1 MRGSVPGVSLT
12 KVRDELVVAL
22 EETLQL
28 AQRLAAD
35 ARNDKVPVAELVAQ
49 ASMLGRV
56 DEHREELIGQ
66 LRRAASAGRR
76 ASRPGPPIRAVVLAA
91 LDELGWPQNA
101 RFLEEYLWAK
111 RELQLDSRAFASLRR
126 DELRAWRRSPKA
138 RSAYIVPALNPD
150 GSANPRWLTSSA
162 WDLSRRVVAS
172 AESERLFDLQKIHAL
187 PMVHG
192 SRGPLGT
199 LLEGYVARILAI
211 DPPPVS
217 ASIAAI
223 NAWRGHVRE
232 HTAALIEAIRTH
244 DDPDRDRVATELAGL
259 PADYLVWGR
268 QSRPADAVRLATR
281 PADRQFRRRSAAQRV
296 SWWREDSC
304 SLRSTE
310 ETWLSTVLTEMKSS
324 RATSL

>member
-1 MRGSVPGVSLT
+1 MSLT

-35 ARNDKVPVAELVAQ
+35 ARNDKVPAAELVAQ
-49 ASMLGRV
+49 ASVLGRL
-56 DEHREELIGQ
+56 DERREELIGQ

-126 DELRAWRRSPKA
+126 DELRAWRRSPEA

-172 AESERLFDLQKIHAL
+172 AQSERLFDLQKIHAL
-187 PMVHG
+187 PVVQD
-192 SRGPLGT
+192 SRSPLGT
-199 LLEGYVARILAI
+199 LLERYVAQILAI

-217 ASIAAI
+217 ASAAATS
-223 NAWRGHVRE
+223 AWRAHVSAQ
-232 HTAALIEAIRTH
+232 TAGLIGVIRGR
-244 DDPDRDRVATELAGL
+244 DDADRDRIAARLAGQ
-259 PADYLVWGR
+259 PAEDLVWGR
-268 QSRPADAVRLATR
+268 KTP
-281 PADRQFRRRSAAQRV
+281 
-296 SWWREDSC
+296 
-304 SLRSTE
+304 
-310 ETWLSTVLTEMKSS
+310 
-324 RATSL
+324 

>member
-1 MRGSVPGVSLT
+1 MHQPHGPHGYYAWKRGKVPVVSLT

-35 ARNDKVPVAELVAQ
+35 ARDDGVPVAELVAQ
-49 ASMLGRV
+49 ASMLGRL
-56 DEHREELIGQ
+56 DERREELIGQ

-187 PMVHG
+187 RVVEG

-199 LLEGYVARILAI
+199 LLERYVARILAI

-217 ASIAAI
+217 ASRVAV
-223 NAWRGHVRE
+223 NAWRGHVRA
-232 HTAALIEAIRTH
+232 HTAALIEAIGTR
-244 DDPDRDRVATELAGL
+244 DEPDRDRVATELAEL
-259 PADYLVWGR
+259 PTDDLVWGR
-268 QSRPADAVRLATR
+268 QSG
-281 PADRQFRRRSAAQRV
+281 
-296 SWWREDSC
+296 
-304 SLRSTE
+304 
-310 ETWLSTVLTEMKSS
+310 
-324 RATSL
+324 

>member
-1 MRGSVPGVSLT
+1 VSLT

-35 ARNDKVPVAELVAQ
+35 ARDDEVPVAELVAQ
-49 ASMLGRV
+49 ATMLGRL
-56 DEHREELIGQ
+56 DERREELIGQ

-126 DELRAWRRSPKA
+126 DELRAWRRSPTA

-150 GSANPRWLTSSA
+150 GSPNPRWLTSSA

-172 AESERLFDLQKIHAL
+172 PESERLFDLQKIHAL
-187 PMVHG
+187 RVQG

-199 LLEGYVARILAI
+199 LLERYVARILAI

-223 NAWRGHVRE
+223 NAWRGHVRAQ
-232 HTAALIEAIRTH
+232 TAALIDAIRTR
-244 DDPDRDRVATELAGL
+244 DDPDRDRVATHLADL
-259 PADYLVWGR
+259 PDDDLVWGR
-268 QSRPADAVRLATR
+268 RSCQAALGGPAG
-281 PADRQFRRRSAAQRV
+281 
-296 SWWREDSC
+296 
-304 SLRSTE
+304 
-310 ETWLSTVLTEMKSS
+310 
-324 RATSL
+324 